1 MKLKP
6 LFDKIVVKEIKE
18 EESVSKGG
26 ILLPKS
32 AEEKPCIATVVSVGK
47 GGIVDGEKIEMVVKP
62 KDKIVFTKYAGTE
75 FKIDNEKYII
85 LKQDDVLAIIED

>member
-6 LFDKIVVKEIKE
+6 LFDKIVVKEIK

-47 GGIVDGEKIEMVVKP
+47 GGIVDGEKIEMIVKP
-62 KDKIVFTKYAGTE
+62 KDKIVFTKYAGT
-75 FKIDNEKYII
+75 
-85 LKQDDVLAIIED
+85 

>member
-18 EESVSKGG
+18 DDCISKGG

-32 AEEKPCIATVVSVGK
+32 AEEKPCVATVVSVGN
-47 GGIVDGEKIEMVVKP
+47 GGTIDGEKIEMVVKP
-62 KDKIVFTKYAGTE
+62 KDKIIFTKYAGIE
-75 FKIDNEKYII
+75 FKIDDEKLII

>member
-18 EESVSKGG
+18 DDCISKGG
-26 ILLPKS
+26 VLLPKS
-32 AEEKPCIATVVSVGK
+32 AEEKPCKATVISVGN
-47 GGIVDGEKIEMVVKP
+47 GGIVNGEKVEMIIKP
-62 KDKIVFTKYAGTE
+62 NDKIIFTKYAGTE
-75 FKIDNEKYII
+75 FKVDNEKLII